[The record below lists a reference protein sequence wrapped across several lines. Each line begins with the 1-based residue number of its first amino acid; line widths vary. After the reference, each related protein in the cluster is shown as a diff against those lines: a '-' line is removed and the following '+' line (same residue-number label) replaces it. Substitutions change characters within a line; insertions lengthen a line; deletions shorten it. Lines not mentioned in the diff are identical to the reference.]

1 MNISIYGGHNASV
14 SFYDGKEYRIIE
26 LERLMR
32 ERYYML
38 FDKSESEFISVI
50 KLVLEIAKNRW
61 NINND
66 FETYMWERN
75 ERAVNWL
82 KKSGMT
88 EIESNIDKVI
98 KLKYICQ

>member
-1 MNISIYGGHNASV
+1 
-14 SFYDGKEYRIIE
+14 
-26 LERLMR
+26 
-32 ERYYML
+32 
-38 FDKSESEFISVI
+38 
-50 KLVLEIAKNRW
+50 
-61 NINND
+61 
-66 FETYMWERN
+66 MWERN